1 MFFASFIGK
10 GSIGRTH
17 ESDPYGG
24 ITMHQTT
31 LETKDTHQGILAT
44 ELCRA
49 PQGDADLLE
58 NTARILD
65 TLIPLRDAS
74 HADVVE
80 YRVEIPMRYA
90 ECHAI
95 LADGTKAR
103 FVDPRKF
110 LGWSSH
116 DVRRSLLVRNNDY
129 TVVVEVD
136 NLAVERECS
145 TVRSINLQAAVRK
158 GANRIKKFI
167 GIDVDLLILPA
178 M

>member
-1 MFFASFIGK
+1 MQ
-10 GSIGRTH
+10 
-17 ESDPYGG
+17 
-24 ITMHQTT
+24 QTA
-31 LETKDTHQGILAT
+31 LETTETQQGILAT
-44 ELCRA
+44 ELCRK
-49 PQGDADLLE
+49 PQGDAELLE

-90 ECHAI
+90 ECHAV
-95 LADGTKAR
+95 LKDGTRAR
-103 FVDPRKF
+103 FAEPRKF

-116 DVRRSLLVRNNDY
+116 DVRRSLLFRNNDI
-129 TVVVEVD
+129 TLEVEVD
-136 NLAVERECS
+136 NQATERQCS

-167 GIDVDLLILPA
+167 GIDGDLLILPA
-178 M
+178 I